1 MILFPSVDKLL
12 ERVDSRYSLIMLASK
27 RAHEIDKYRIDKWRG
42 APPGYGSGALAHPDK
57 AGETVSLEGDKPL
70 LLDHYDSNKSVGMA
84 LEEIEAGLVTIDPDQ
99 HEDLQD

>member
-27 RAHEIDKYRIDKWRG
+27 RAHEIDKYRIDKWR
-42 APPGYGSGALAHPDK
+42 AAHPHPDK

>member
-27 RAHEIDKYRIDKWRG
+27 RAHEIDKYRIDKWR
-42 APPGYGSGALAHPDK
+42 AAHTDK
-57 AGETVSLEGDKPL
+57 ASETVSLEGDKPL

>member
-27 RAHEIDKYRIDKWRG
+27 RAHEIDKYRIDKWW
-42 APPGYGSGALAHPDK
+42 AAHPDK

>member
-27 RAHEIDKYRIDKWRG
+27 RAHEIDKWR
-42 APPGYGSGALAHPDK
+42 AAHPDK